1 MNVMNIVNITKYHW
15 QYLDLNSFQLNTTKM
30 IYGSEQYLSIS
41 TEGQQLLCLELCSPK
56 KTHNVYRLHDCT
68 LWLLTKYDNP
78 RYCSAGGCCFE
89 QLFTVNVLRSIDL
102 DDQVIVSSLTHEGY
116 IKEKKKNKSKQT
128 WQK

>member
-1 MNVMNIVNITKYHW
+1 MNN
-15 QYLDLNSFQLNTTKM
+15 
-30 IYGSEQYLSIS
+30 GSEQYLSNS

-116 IKEKKKNKSKQT
+116 IKEKEEQVKTNMTKITHNDTKTNINYQS
-128 WQK
+128 